1 VWNQIFFD
9 NETQNPETQFK
20 RNKKISS
27 RDSLTR
33 GLHICVLEIK
43 ITIKAYIW
51 GLEKAAG
58 LQLAETCV
66 LRKIIS
72 VEL

>member
-27 RDSLTR
+27 RDSLTSN
-33 GLHICVLEIK
+33 LHICILEVK
-43 ITIKAYIW
+43 FAFKGYIW
-51 GLEKAAG
+51 GVKNSPGCTWLKHAFYEK
-58 LQLAETCV
+58 
-66 LRKIIS
+66 
-72 VEL
+72 